1 MLCPPSSCS
10 RDPVRQIADG
20 RISWAKAEEEFQ
32 VFDMATE
39 WGPSSRRSRSD
50 RICRA
55 RDLGRNVPDRILDL
69 ERAFPELANLPP
81 VGDHRPSP
89 VWFPVSWISSCPHLP
104 PIRQML
110 RALYPQI
117 RCLEDLE
124 HVTPRGPVPRESTA
138 EAPSESASSAAW
150 ESADDDSMS
159 DGSSPTESTDL
170 GGMTPPEATSQ
181 YDFDI
186 QLGFG
191 KRFTCRVGS
200 REARSEWIQAIEVAR
215 SSGIPDCPLYDPTD
229 PQMSRTYWQTCG
241 RCTSRL
247 SDGKQR

>member
-124 HVTPRGPVPRESTA
+124 HVTK
-138 EAPSESASSAAW
+138 APSGLSCQSSRQPGSPLLTPSRANQRRTGAACCCRHMATPSAEPRPKRGLTCSDCRTRLTFSAGRGRRPNRSCLSSRYAA
-150 ESADDDSMS
+150 SPL
-159 DGSSPTESTDL
+159 SSPAPARPPLTE
-170 GGMTPPEATSQ
+170 AN
-181 YDFDI
+181 
-186 QLGFG
+186 
-191 KRFTCRVGS
+191 
-200 REARSEWIQAIEVAR
+200 
-215 SSGIPDCPLYDPTD
+215 
-229 PQMSRTYWQTCG
+229 
-241 RCTSRL
+241 
-247 SDGKQR
+247 